1 MSYGIQFLLI
11 CVLVILGCGK
21 VTLQG
26 RVSRK
31 LIQTSSD
38 SVLFNAQ
45 LFVAIA
51 LVMLILFPQGGIN
64 GVGLCLAVAAGGG
77 TFLFQTCYALGLKCG
92 PVSLTVLI
100 VNFSVLF
107 MTIFCVLVYHES
119 IYLTQLLG
127 ILCLIVSM
135 FLSVKKDTDEK
146 GINGKWLALVLTAM
160 LATSVASILMKIF
173 VKNIGVETEN
183 SENTFVVFMYGFA
196 AVIGFLYYLFTTGI
210 CKKEKNTYGF
220 FNRFALLYV
229 LMIGIVLGIYQKLYM
244 VGMDRIDGAFMFPT
258 YSGMQSLGMSLIGII
273 FFHDRLSMRQ
283 KIGIACGIA
292 CVVLMNIRVIELF

>member
-31 LIQTSSD
+31 LIQNSSD

-45 LFVAIA
+45 LFVVIS
-51 LVMLILFPQGGIN
+51 LVMLLLFPHGKIN
-64 GVGLCLAVAAGGG
+64 GVGIGLTLLAGGC

-100 VNFSVLF
+100 VNFSVLL
-107 MTIFCVLVYHES
+107 MTVFCVIAYNEK

-127 ILCLIVSM
+127 ILFLVVSM
-135 FLSVKKDTDEK
+135 FLSVKKDPEAK
-146 GINGKWLALVLTAM
+146 SVNGKWLMLVLTAM
-160 LATSVASILMKIF
+160 LATSVASILMKVF
-173 VKNIGVETEN
+173 VKTIGSELEN
-183 SENTFVVFMYGFA
+183 SENTFVVLMYAFA
-196 AVIGFLYYLFTTGI
+196 ALIGFVYYFFTTGV

-220 FNRFALLYV
+220 FNRFALLYAV
-229 LMIGIVLGIYQKLYM
+229 MIGVILGIYQKVYM
-244 VGMDRIDGAFMFPT
+244 VGMEQIDGAFMFPT
-258 YSGMQSLGMSLIGII
+258 YSGMQSLGMSLIGIV
-273 FFHDRLSMRQ
+273 FFRDRLSRRQ
-283 KIGIACGIA
+283 MFGILCGIA
-292 CVVLMNIRVIELF
+292 CVVFMNIRVVELF